1 MNSINQ
7 LIHIFI
13 FLYLGFFTHI
23 AYSILM
29 FYQKRFRLIKAVT
42 LFILIS
48 IIIIKTTYKHS
59 ILLNPILLTIYVIGI
74 TLSFNLFE
82 RYLIKLNTK
91 YKLFLVFTEYWLK
104 YLFKLISIP
113 PIYYYVKCKFY
124 TLNYYR
130 KHKWLKPRGIKR
142 LF

>member
-29 FYQKRFRLIKAVT
+29 FYQKRFKLIKAIT
-42 LFILIS
+42 LFIFISLI
-48 IIIIKTTYKHS
+48 IVKAIYKHS
-59 ILLNPILLTIYVIGI
+59 ITLNPILLTIYILGI
-74 TLSFNLFE
+74 ILSFNLFE
-82 RYLIKLNTK
+82 KYLTSLNTK
-91 YKLFLVFTEYWLK
+91 YKLFLVLAIYWIK
-104 YLFKLISIP
+104 YIIKLISIP

-124 TLNYYR
+124 TLNYYH
-130 KHKWLKPRGIKR
+130 KHKWLKPIGIKR